1 MPAHW
6 LTVVAWGCVAL
17 GFTSAGWMAQT
28 SFVLSPTPHR
38 LHPDSAAYWFLMQ
51 VGMGLGFVTA
61 MPVNGWLLRRGIEE
75 TM

>member
-1 MPAHW
+1 
-6 LTVVAWGCVAL
+6 
-17 GFTSAGWMAQT
+17 MAQT

-51 VGMGLGFVTA
+51 VGMCLGFVTA